1 MFFLRAT
8 KFGHSIH
15 IDEVFQQSHIRRDI
29 GQSVDERSR
38 RTHRLTL
45 FTLLWRRVLGLGVE
59 PNLLVEGT
67 RDESTRIKTLLMI
80 FKVEIVASHKKG
92 KQHVVHMI
100 QKRLYNSDNDFH
112 KVRMRFANKEG
123 NEQMNVNFNCNFT
136 RFNHFSCNSY
146 YLTHTKFFDPG
157 RDKVVAP
164 IVRFENVDII
174 AEPSAVLDVPNSPD
188 PFMNLATAQIK
199 ATLVEKYRR
208 STYAT
213 RAKNRIQELS
223 IDEGLQPPTQHGS
236 QASWWKQLFNTDKEI
251 ICEHV

>member
-1 MFFLRAT
+1 MDSSNHLPLTTPTHNPHSHPLDCLREGEEIPNPYSFSLSHTSKTT
-8 KFGHSIH
+8 KSSDIVPDLQNTMYAFIDGYPCVRLMNLSGTISCSSESPRSLILSLSSIN
-15 IDEVFQQSHIRRDI
+15 
-29 GQSVDERSR
+29 
-38 RTHRLTL
+38 L
-45 FTLLWRRVLGLGVE
+45 RVL
-59 PNLLVEGT
+59 
-67 RDESTRIKTLLMI
+67 RI
-80 FKVEIVASHKKG
+80 
-92 KQHVVHMI
+92 
-100 QKRLYNSDNDFH
+100 
-112 KVRMRFANKEG
+112 
-123 NEQMNVNFNCNFT
+123 NCK
-136 RFNHFSCNSY
+136 
-146 YLTHTKFFDPG
+146 KFFDPG

>member
-1 MFFLRAT
+1 M
-8 KFGHSIH
+8 
-15 IDEVFQQSHIRRDI
+15 
-29 GQSVDERSR
+29 
-38 RTHRLTL
+38 
-45 FTLLWRRVLGLGVE
+45 LWRRVLGLGVE

-146 YLTHTKFFDPG
+146 YLTHTWYLLTVKQPLRG
-157 RDKVVAP
+157 KPSTKWSPWP
-164 IVRFENVDII
+164 IGK
-174 AEPSAVLDVPNSPD
+174 P
-188 PFMNLATAQIK
+188 T
-199 ATLVEKYRR
+199 T
-208 STYAT
+208 T
-213 RAKNRIQELS
+213 RLS
-223 IDEGLQPPTQHGS
+223 
-236 QASWWKQLFNTDKEI
+236 
-251 ICEHV
+251 